1 MESPLQAQ
9 PYAAGN
15 KNCDSSLKL
24 KELFT
29 LSKAL
34 THSPVAGLLG
44 NTMALPS
51 NLGLPFSFRSRFR
64 VAAGYS
70 HIAIQVC
77 PLGSPFGFTL
87 STYQSLGWGNPP
99 LGMAHRPRVC
109 LPTR

>member
-44 NTMALPS
+44 NPMALPT
-51 NLGLPFSFRSRFR
+51 NLGLPFSSRSRFR

-70 HIAIQVC
+70 PMAIQVR

-87 STYQSLGWGNPP
+87 STHQFPGTG
-99 LGMAHRPRVC
+99 
-109 LPTR
+109 